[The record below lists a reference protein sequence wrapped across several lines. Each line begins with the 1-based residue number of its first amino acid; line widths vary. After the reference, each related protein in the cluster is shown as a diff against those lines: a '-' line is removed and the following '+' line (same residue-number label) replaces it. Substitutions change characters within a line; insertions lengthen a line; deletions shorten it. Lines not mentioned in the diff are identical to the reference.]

1 MTLRS
6 VTLCHTLLCSAALF
20 AQESKDV
27 IVLKNGDRIT
37 GEINGLSAGVLS
49 IKVSYID
56 GRIALQWSQVAH
68 LESNRLYLVH
78 TERGAVY
85 TGKLSTSGETNNP
98 PIRIE
103 VAATPERE
111 VEIAQ
116 RKIISL
122 GATSESFWHR
132 FDGAINTGILYSKG
146 NESAQFVFFV
156 RHATLDSSQVIRDRY
171 LFL

>member
-1 MTLRS
+1 MTIRS
-6 VTLCHTLLCSAALF
+6 ITLCWAFLCSATLF

-49 IKVSYID
+49 VRVRYID
-56 GRIALQWSQVAH
+56 GRIAVQWSEVAH
-68 LESNRLYLVH
+68 LESSRLYLVH
-78 TERGAVY
+78 TESGALY
-85 TGKLSTSGETNNP
+85 TGKLSTSGETNDP

-122 GATSESFWHR
+122 EAVNNFNSH
-132 FDGAINTGILYSKG
+132 L
-146 NESAQFVFFV
+146 
-156 RHATLDSSQVIRDRY
+156 
-171 LFL
+171 